1 MANILTALGRV
12 TAVNSVVLVAATFA
26 ACAVEMVEALT
37 IVLAVGITRGWRATQ
52 LGVAAAL
59 AALAVI
65 VAALGPT
72 LTLIPL
78 DTLRLVIGFLLLAF
92 GLQWLRKAILRAGGV
107 LALHD
112 EDSIFAAEQNEA
124 SRHELE
130 QGEFDWY
137 AFTLSFKGVF
147 LEGLEVAFLVIAFG
161 DTHHNLALGAIAA
174 GAALVVVVVLG
185 VVVHGPLSRVPENA
199 LKFGVGLMLIA
210 YGSFWGGES
219 VGVDWPGGDL
229 AILGLIAFY
238 SLVSFTLVV
247 LVRRRRAAP
256 TGTRV
261 AAA

>member
-1 MANILTALGRV
+1 VNTAI
-12 TAVNSVVLVAATFA
+12 LVAATFA

-37 IVLAVGITRGWRATQ
+37 IVLAVGITHGWHAVR

-112 EDSIFAAEQNEA
+112 EDRIFQEEIAAA
-124 SRHELE
+124 RDHAVAR
-130 QGEFDWY
+130 GEFDWY

-174 GAALVVVVVLG
+174 GAALVTVVILG

-199 LKFGVGLMLIA
+199 LKFGVALMLIA
-210 YGSFWGGES
+210 YGTFWGGES
-219 VGVDWPGGDL
+219 VGVEWPGGDV

-238 SLVSFTLVV
+238 GFVSWVLVV
-247 LVRRRRAAP
+247 LVRRREPASSF
-256 TGTRV
+256 TE
-261 AAA
+261 AAAT